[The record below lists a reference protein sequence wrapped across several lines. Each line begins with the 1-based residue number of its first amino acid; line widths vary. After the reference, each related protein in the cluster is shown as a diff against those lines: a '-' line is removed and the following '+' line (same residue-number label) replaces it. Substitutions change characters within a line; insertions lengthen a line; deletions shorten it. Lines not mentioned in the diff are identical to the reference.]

1 MVTKNGWKNGKQRY
15 RCHVW
20 GRYFSGGEKPN
31 PANLRSEYVIDKQTY
46 ARLALKYECSI
57 KTIQRKID
65 SHKVNLPSPQISPVI
80 VLMDTTYWGRNFGLM
95 LFKGATCGRNL
106 LKKYVQYETNA
117 IYVQGIDELKGQ
129 GYLI

>member
-1 MVTKNGWKNGKQRY
+1 
-15 RCHVW
+15 
-20 GRYFSGGEKPN
+20 
-31 PANLRSEYVIDKQTY
+31 
-46 ARLALKYECSI
+46 
-57 KTIQRKID
+57 
-65 SHKVNLPSPQISPVI
+65 
-80 VLMDTTYWGRNFGLM
+80 MDTTYWGRNFGLM